1 MATNEAF
8 CFETQMKL
16 INLSGCHAK
25 ASMGISDGK
34 VLFVHFLGGNVSI
47 LGNVSKNGYISI
59 SIFGKVSKN
68 GYVSEMTT
76 VCPTDIENVRM
87 GHK

>member
-1 MATNEAF
+1 MLKHQWVSLME
-8 CFETQMKL
+8 
-16 INLSGCHAK
+16 
-25 ASMGISDGK
+25 K
-34 VLFVHFLGGNVSI
+34 VPFVHFLGGNVSI
-47 LGNVSKNGYISI
+47 FGNVSKNGYISI
-59 SIFGKVSKN
+59 FGNISKN